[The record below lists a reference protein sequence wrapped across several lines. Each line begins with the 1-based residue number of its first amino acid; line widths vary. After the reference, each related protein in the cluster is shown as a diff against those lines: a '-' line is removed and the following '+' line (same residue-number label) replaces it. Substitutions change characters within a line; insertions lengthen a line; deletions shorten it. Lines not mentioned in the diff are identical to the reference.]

1 MFTEL
6 GTVVGAADPVYK
18 MTEDNMKFQRVNVY
32 NRHLPYKDVL
42 DADADAY
49 FAQVSSQ
56 LCL

>member
-1 MFTEL
+1 
-6 GTVVGAADPVYK
+6 
-18 MTEDNMKFQRVNVY
+18 MTEDDMKFQRVNVY

-56 LCL
+56 LTIMLTAYVQYMGSF